1 MKEKI
6 GAVLIIGL
14 MMIAVIAIAATSTII
29 REPTNE
35 ALYNSRVN
43 VRQNAMGRGPPN
55 QGPPGDNI
63 VDVVVAVNSEGDFE
77 GEFDI
82 LIAAVTATP
91 NVADILTGN
100 GQHTVFG
107 PTDSAFEALAVELEL
122 EDVEELIDFL
132 LANPDYLEDVLL
144 YHIARGRLYAEDVLA
159 KNQINTRIRG
169 PDGFLMQDEGVL
181 TDNLDREAN
190 IIFTDVEA
198 ANGVIHVIDGVVLP
212 YLP

>member
-14 MMIAVIAIAATSTII
+14 MMIAGLAIATTRAAV
-29 REPTNE
+29 RDEV
-35 ALYNSRVN
+35 LYNSRVN

-77 GEFDI
+77 GQFDI

-107 PTDSAFEALAVELEL
+107 PTDSAFEALADELEL
-122 EDVEELIDFL
+122 EDVGELIDFL
-132 LANPDYLEDVLL
+132 LDNPEYLEDVLL

-190 IIFTDVEA
+190 IIVTDVEA
-198 ANGVIHVIDGVVLP
+198 ANGIIHVIDGVVLP